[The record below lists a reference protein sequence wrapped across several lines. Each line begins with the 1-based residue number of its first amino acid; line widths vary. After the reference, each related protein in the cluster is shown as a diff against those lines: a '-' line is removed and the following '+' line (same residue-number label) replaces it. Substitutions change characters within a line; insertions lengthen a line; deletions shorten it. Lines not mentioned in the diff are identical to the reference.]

1 MINGLTC
8 EHYVQFDKLQLLVL
22 IGESFEHSDDI
33 NGAVVN
39 IRPRGDKICK
49 KTKIRSTLKRLIID
63 LCFVEQQ
70 FGQLMRRIKTPFWV

>member
-1 MINGLTC
+1 MC
-8 EHYVQFDKLQLLVL
+8 DKIIVLQLLCL

-49 KTKIRSTLKRLIID
+49 FLSLNQM
-63 LCFVEQQ
+63 EQKQ
-70 FGQLMRRIKTPFWV
+70 

>member
-1 MINGLTC
+1 MPHIDDSII
-8 EHYVQFDKLQLLVL
+8 FDIVSQMECFNVLQLLCL

-49 KTKIRSTLKRLIID
+49 
-63 LCFVEQQ
+63 
-70 FGQLMRRIKTPFWV
+70 